1 MYNAL
6 VIDDEADARNVM
18 RKLLELFC
26 PEISLLLE
34 AEDGKEALKLV
45 NNRKFDFAFVDIQLN
60 GESGIDVAKKI
71 SRYCPNIIFVTAYD
85 KYAVEAFQTEAI
97 HYLLKPVDPELLQQ
111 AIRRS
116 NLEFDEPSDLNNRIF
131 LTTKDKM
138 IVLRYDEICYLKGDR
153 NYTTFFYNH
162 GESLLISRNL
172 SYYEGLIDS
181 SSFFRIHQ
189 SYLVNVKCVAGL
201 QPRDQQGNTSVI
213 LKNGN
218 ELPLARSKK
227 KAFIDRMGGG

>member
-26 PEISLLLE
+26 PEISLMLE
-34 AEDGKEALKLV
+34 AEDGEEALKMV
-45 NNRKFDFAFVDIQLN
+45 SSRKFDFAFVDIQLN
-60 GESGIDVAKKI
+60 GESGIDVAKQI

-116 NLEFDEPSDLNNRIF
+116 NLQFDAPSEFDNRIF
-131 LTTKDKM
+131 LTTKEKM
-138 IVLRYDEICYLKGDR
+138 IVLHHDEIRYMAGDR
-153 NYTTFFYNH
+153 NYTTFYYGKENV
-162 GESLLISRNL
+162 LVSRNL
-172 SYYEGLIDS
+172 AHYERLLDS
-181 SSFFRIHQ
+181 PSFYRIHQ
-189 SYLVNVKCVAGL
+189 SYLVNSKYVAGVRA
-201 QPRDQQGNTSVI
+201 RDQQGNYCVI
-213 LKNGN
+213 LRNGD
-218 ELPLARSKK
+218 EIPLARSRR
-227 KAFIDRMGGG
+227 KAFVSHMGWK